1 MSRMMTPKEIFGTT
15 TKLPNKASI
24 NVIGKMI
31 IAVII
36 QSKSISTPTLMP
48 DSLNKVESY
57 ISSGS
62 FTKLIVFLLRFV
74 PSIIHIK

>member
-1 MSRMMTPKEIFGTT
+1 MTPKEIFGTT

-57 ISSGS
+57 ISFGS